1 MIRDNIKIITS
12 FFKLVEEPKLWMF
25 FLFFGSIMGHISSLL
40 MPVFAANII
49 SEITFGHPGLTYL
62 NIALLGITYTSYNLF
77 WFLNYSSYSECFKY
91 SYKKLRGKIVDKILN
106 YDTLY
111 QDKISKGEILNT
123 INADTGHLAEMI
135 DSVCEII
142 VTFIK
147 MIVLVIIFLKTN
159 IFIGLTVIIL
169 DFLYIK
175 AYDFCNFNSTK
186 HLMGQQKYRD
196 KLTDNLREIMNGL
209 SEIKMFNI
217 DKKMKQNFNVLANKW
232 QTAYMNKRKYVN
244 IRSSIL
250 PFIIHFGKIVLYLV
264 LTYLVFNQKMAINTL
279 ILLISYF
286 EKMMGTTQD
295 LMGYSRSIREWS
307 VSIKR
312 INKILKYESPEA
324 ISFGSNENSY
334 IMGLVEFKN
343 VTFNYKTKNKG
354 NVKNITF
361 QANPHE
367 ITALVGRSG
376 SGKTTIINLLLRKY
390 KIDNG
395 NILLDNVNIYDYSK
409 EIYSQN
415 VIAVNQFPFIF
426 NMSIKKNL
434 DLIDTNI
441 EHQIAACK
449 RVGLHDYII
458 SLKDGYNTIL
468 SENAN
473 NFSGGQ
479 KQLLA
484 IARTLLSTSE
494 ILIFDEVTSSLD
506 TSLNEKIKNIFRDL
520 KKDHTI
526 ILITHKKDII
536 KLADKIIVLNNG
548 QIKGEGTHKELLKNN
563 KYYQEL
569 QKKK

>member
-175 AYDFCNFNSTK
+175 AYDFCNVNSTK

-548 QIKGEGTHKELLKNN
+548 QIKGEGTHKEILKNN

>member
-1 MIRDNIKIITS
+1 
-12 FFKLVEEPKLWMF
+12 
-25 FLFFGSIMGHISSLL
+25 
-40 MPVFAANII
+40 
-49 SEITFGHPGLTYL
+49 
-62 NIALLGITYTSYNLF
+62 
-77 WFLNYSSYSECFKY
+77 
-91 SYKKLRGKIVDKILN
+91 
-106 YDTLY
+106 
-111 QDKISKGEILNT
+111 
-123 INADTGHLAEMI
+123 
-135 DSVCEII
+135 
-142 VTFIK
+142 
-147 MIVLVIIFLKTN
+147 
-159 IFIGLTVIIL
+159 
-169 DFLYIK
+169 
-175 AYDFCNFNSTK
+175 
-186 HLMGQQKYRD
+186 
-196 KLTDNLREIMNGL
+196 
-209 SEIKMFNI
+209 
-217 DKKMKQNFNVLANKW
+217 
-232 QTAYMNKRKYVN
+232 
-244 IRSSIL
+244 
-250 PFIIHFGKIVLYLV
+250 
-264 LTYLVFNQKMAINTL
+264 
-279 ILLISYF
+279 
-286 EKMMGTTQD
+286 
-295 LMGYSRSIREWS
+295 
-307 VSIKR
+307 
-312 INKILKYESPEA
+312 
-324 ISFGSNENSY
+324 
-334 IMGLVEFKN
+334 MGLVEFKN

>member
-175 AYDFCNFNSTK
+175 AYDFCNVNSTK